1 MKRIW
6 TLRAWVAVCALGAAL
21 GFFIALIGAGVS
33 FQIGPIMLQ
42 ILPHPS
48 LYWPYP
54 VFGLVI
60 AALIFYLAGVLRNS
74 N

>member
-1 MKRIW
+1 MKRGW
-6 TLRAWVAVCALGAAL
+6 PLRAWVAVCALGGVL
-21 GFFIALIGAGVS
+21 GFFVAIVGAGIS
-33 FQIGPIMLQ
+33 FQIGPILLQ

-54 VFGLVI
+54 TFGLVI
-60 AALIFYLAGVLRNS
+60 AALTFYLAGVLRNS